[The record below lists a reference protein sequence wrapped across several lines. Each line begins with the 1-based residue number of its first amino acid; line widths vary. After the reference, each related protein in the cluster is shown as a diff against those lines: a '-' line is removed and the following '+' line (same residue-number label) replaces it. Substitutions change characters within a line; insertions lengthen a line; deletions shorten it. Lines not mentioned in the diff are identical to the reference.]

1 MDSNQFDKYKTL
13 LEEELPKGAS
23 TSFVKNIMLGMLF
36 LGGFL
41 LTVEGIK
48 FLSAKNSVYEYQKS
62 CLKQASESV
71 LKRSDLWHND
81 MRKAEVWKICR

>member
-23 TSFVKNIMLGMLF
+23 SSFVKNIMLGMLF

-48 FLSAKNSVYEYQKS
+48 FLSAKNFVYEYQKV
-62 CLKQASESV
+62 CIKQT
-71 LKRSDLWHND
+71 ND
-81 MRKAEVWKICR
+81 YLLNRREMYMNDERKAEVWKTCR